1 MSRKNHLT
9 RAGAGVAVLEC
20 GVLALACLLA
30 FWLTTHLLLGVRVTS
45 VSRDDDLL
53 GGMWAVLA
61 TVFVF
66 RDSYEHSIAAAVSR
80 ISATAVSFVI
90 CLIYLIF
97 LLFYPW
103 AMAGLIGASVLA
115 VTLLGRPGDGVTAGI
130 TTAVVMV
137 LAAISPKDAWH
148 QPILRFADTVV
159 GVAVGVAAAWAG
171 LRVIR
176 PRAQQARHPD
186 RAPGD

>member
-1 MSRKNHLT
+1 VSREIHLT
-9 RAGAGVAVLEC
+9 RGAARVAVLEC
-20 GVLALACLLA
+20 GVLAVACLLA
-30 FWLTTHLLLGVRVTS
+30 FWLTTYLLTGVQVAS

-90 CLIYLIF
+90 CLVYLIF
-97 LLFYPW
+97 LPFYPW
-103 AMAGLIGASVLA
+103 AMAGLIGVSVLA

-137 LAAISPKDAWH
+137 LAAISPEDAWH

-159 GVAVGVAAAWAG
+159 GVVVGVAAAWAG

-176 PRAQQARHPD
+176 PRARQGAHPS